1 MVSAFAS
8 HNQSEWLLC
17 MFRSKKVNGSA
28 MLLRFLNSA
37 NSLDWEMLTSTLIE
51 VREFRR
57 IRIER
62 MALPKQVLVAAS
74 FSFWDFASGH

>member
-1 MVSAFAS
+1 MVALYVSLQKSKRFSDALAVFELGQFARLGDVDF
-8 HNQSEWLLC
+8 N
-17 MFRSKKVNGSA
+17 
-28 MLLRFLNSA
+28 
-37 NSLDWEMLTSTLIE
+37 LIE